1 MLSFGSVGVVV
12 MNGIAAGS
20 DARVRAA
27 GYCTTVHAVAD
38 WRLARVPP
46 PETTLIE
53 SPLALS
59 AFILAV
65 AAIAF
70 LLDRHVKVLS
80 RVGAAVIAILMA
92 AVASN
97 LGLVA
102 PTSPVYDI
110 VVGPVTSLAIAWL
123 LLSVNLADIRKVGG
137 KVLAAF
143 GLALAGT
150 VLGAIVG
157 GLVFAGTFGDE
168 TWKLAGTLTGTY
180 TGGSLNFVAVSRGTG
195 LADSLFAGTTAADN
209 VATTLWLGATLL
221 IPVWFA
227 KFYPPIPAEHRY
239 TAGAHG
245 VVAASTEPGTES
257 LAAAAPSG
265 GIETEA
271 HPYFAPASISTLDLA
286 VLGATGILLIL
297 LSDAVATVVP
307 AIPSVLWLTTFALLA
322 GHLTPLGRVPG
333 AFQLGNFALVLFFV
347 IIGIFSRIAEIISVG
362 VAVLW
367 FTLIVVGIHGLVV
380 FGFGRLLRID
390 VASLSVASQA
400 AVGGP
405 SSALAVAVARE
416 WPALVLPGI
425 IVGLLGYAV
434 GNYLGFAVAAI
445 VRAAG
450 GG

>member
-1 MLSFGSVGVVV
+1 M
-12 MNGIAAGS
+12 
-20 DARVRAA
+20 
-27 GYCTTVHAVAD
+27 
-38 WRLARVPP
+38 
-46 PETTLIE
+46 IE
-53 SPLALS
+53 APLAL
-59 AFILAV
+59 AAV
-65 AAIAF
+65 IVTIAAVAF
-70 LLDRHVKVLS
+70 LLDRYVKVAS

-97 LGLVA
+97 AGLVA
-102 PTSPVYDI
+102 PASPVYDI

-123 LLSVNLADIRKVGG
+123 LLSVNLADLRKVGG
-137 KVLAAF
+137 KVLGAF

-150 VLGAIVG
+150 VLGAMVG
-157 GLVFAGTFGDE
+157 GFLFAGEFGAE

-221 IPVWFA
+221 LPIWLA
-227 KFYPPIPAEHRY
+227 KFYPPIPAEHLAA
-239 TAGAHG
+239 TDSPATDTDSAGTG
-245 VVAASTEPGTES
+245 EPVAAP
-257 LAAAAPSG
+257 LAGGMAAD
-265 GIETEA
+265 A
-271 HPYFAPASISTLDLA
+271 HPYFAGVSVSTLDMA
-286 VLGATGILLIL
+286 VLGAAGLLLIL
-297 LSDAVATVVP
+297 LADAVAIVVP

-347 IIGIFSRIAEIISVG
+347 IIGIFSRVAEIISVG

-380 FGFGRLLRID
+380 FGLGRLFRID

-416 WPALVLPGI
+416 WPALVLPGV

-434 GNYLGFAVAAI
+434 GNYLGFAVAAV
-445 VRAAG
+445 VRAAVG
-450 GG
+450 G